1 MYLIENDKYH
11 EIVNTNSNVT
21 TTLQNSGQ
29 EITIDDTKIQNDIQA
44 VRDNSLGGLE
54 NQAILFLDRN
64 TATIS
69 SEIGPVGTNS
79 ETVITSL
86 PAPSQ
91 GLNFVDNNDSPRSK
105 IIIGQ
110 AHGHPESNT
119 PGYVTEKNM
128 SDKDKNT
135 AQSMQIPIY
144 GLDAISGSGRSGN
157 SANIHRA
164 NPNGTIDLKVGK
176 TKGTGIGTYNIGK
189 NAMELWGR
197 SGRPIFY

>member
-1 MYLIENDKYH
+1 MYLIENNKYS
-11 EIVNTNSNVT
+11 EIVNSSNNVT
-21 TTLQNSGQ
+21 ATLQSSGQ

-54 NQAILFLDRN
+54 HQAILYLDRN

-79 ETVITSL
+79 ETTISSY

-105 IIIGQ
+105 MIIGQ
-110 AHGHPESNT
+110 AHGHPDSNT
-119 PGYVTEKNM
+119 PGYVTERNM
-128 SDKDKNT
+128 SEKDKGT
-135 AQSMQIPIY
+135 AQNMQIPIY
-144 GLDAISGSGRSGN
+144 GLDAMSGSGRSGN

-176 TKGTGIGTYNIGK
+176 TKGSGAGNFNIGK

-197 SGRPIFY
+197 SGRPIF